1 MIANERRQLSRFSL
15 DVPARIFMGAE
26 ENKRPVTPL
35 VPTHTR
41 DISARGAFLYLERSP
56 GPGTKLRVEIRL
68 IIDFLPELLH
78 VPDEVRVTVHGTV
91 VRRNHFGIGVAFD
104 EALHFD
110 QPVTVDEPTLDE
122 EVERDE

>member
-15 DVPARIFMGAE
+15 DVPARIFMGE
-26 ENKRPVTPL
+26 EGKCPEFPL
-35 VPTHTR
+35 VPSHTR

-56 GPGTKLRVEIRL
+56 GPGTKLRVEIQL

-104 EALHFD
+104 EALRFD
-110 QPVTVDEPTLDE
+110 QPVGAE
-122 EVERDE
+122 EQTSAEVKENA